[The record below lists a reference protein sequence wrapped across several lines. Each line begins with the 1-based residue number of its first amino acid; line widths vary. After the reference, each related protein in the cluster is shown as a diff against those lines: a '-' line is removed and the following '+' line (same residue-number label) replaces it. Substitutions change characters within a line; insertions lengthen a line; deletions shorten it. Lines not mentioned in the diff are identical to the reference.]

1 MKKLTTFLIITL
13 LVLAGCVS
21 EQKKQEA
28 STTDINRYGEFTIL
42 EGFHGFPGDR
52 TNILTLEEAASIGA
66 SYVFDVFEDYLSGRY
81 MELTF
86 NYNPHISHS
95 SWIGNI
101 GDSPSEFEGEEEGF
115 RSAQITFMIDAIS
128 GERINIT
135 NHALEL
141 ELSLEELLESSIEL
155 NDAQIEVAT
164 EIATDYA
171 KRHFNQGTVESVEP
185 GTYSGGIADFMQGM
199 SLNFVAIDTIDSGER
214 VVEIRLHQE
223 TLQLLDIRTPLEI
236 LAPYFE

>member
-21 EQKKQEA
+21 KQEEA

-42 EGFHGFPGDR
+42 EGFHGFPGPGDR

-128 GERINIT
+128 GERVNIT
-135 NHALEL
+135 NHTLGL
-141 ELSLEELLESSIEL
+141 ELSLEESSIEL

-185 GTYSGGIADFMQGM
+185 GTYSGGIADFMQGI
-199 SLNFVAIDTIDSGER
+199 SLNFVAIDSGER

-236 LAPYFE
+236 LAQYFE